1 MIEALRP
8 EWRPVVARVRAL
20 APTAGDW
27 AAVRRSPLAD
37 VVAGSTVALVALPL
51 ALAFGVSS
59 GVGAEAGL
67 VTAIVA
73 GAVAAVFGGSNVQ
86 VSGPTGAMA
95 VVVVPVAHRYGAHG
109 VFMVGAMAG
118 VVLLVLAAARLGR
131 FARYLPLPVVEGFT
145 LGIAVVIALQQFPAS
160 LGTAGAPG
168 KKVWLGGLD
177 ALDQFMRNPHPVPLA
192 VALSVMTVIL
202 AGSRFG
208 ARVPVSLF
216 AVVASTALVGAA
228 GLKLATIGHLPSR
241 LPGPSIG
248 FFDGSAIGTLLPSAL
263 AVAAL
268 AALESLLSAAVADG
282 MTVNQ
287 RHDPDR
293 ELFGQGLANLVVPFF
308 GGVPATGAIARTAVN
323 VRAGAGSK
331 LASLAHALL
340 LAAVVYAAASLVA
353 RIPVAALAGVL
364 FATTVRMIQAV
375 PLRAILRTTRSDA
388 AVLLLTFAVTVGA
401 DLVRAVA
408 VGVGLAV
415 VLALRAVAQ
424 HAQLDETALDDRDHS
439 DEEHAL
445 FAEHIVAYR
454 YEGPLFF
461 AAAQRFLL
469 RLADTADVRVVIL
482 RMSHVT
488 TLDATGAHILGEAIS
503 HLEHR
508 GIVVLLSGLKPEHER
523 IAAAVGI
530 GDRLKQAGRLF
541 ADTPSAID
549 AARELLRAAEQ
560 DPAPEARTAASPGPA
575 LRGERHAQAR

>member
-1 MIEALRP
+1 MSQALKP
-8 EWRPVVARVRAL
+8 GWKPVLARMRAL
-20 APTAGDW
+20 APTREDW
-27 AAVRRSPLAD
+27 AAVRRSPLSD

-59 GVGAEAGL
+59 GVGAEAGI
-67 VTAIVA
+67 VTAIIA
-73 GAVAAVFGGSNVQ
+73 GAVAAIFGGSNVQ

-118 VVLLVLAAARLGR
+118 VVLVVLAAARLGR

-145 LGIAVVIALQQFPAS
+145 LGIAVVIALQQVPAS

-168 KKVWLGGLD
+168 KKVWLSGLR
-177 ALDQFMRNPHPVPLA
+177 AVEQFTRHPHPAPFA
-192 VALSVMTVIL
+192 VAFSVMAVIL

-208 ARVPVSLF
+208 ARVPISLF
-216 AVVASTALVGAA
+216 AVAASTAVVHAA
-228 GLKLATIGHLPSR
+228 GLHLVTIGHLPAR
-241 LPGPSIG
+241 LPAPAVG
-248 FFDGSAIGTLLPSAL
+248 FFDGSAIGTLLPAAL

-293 ELFGQGLANLVVPFF
+293 ELFGQGLANLAVPFF
-308 GGVPATGAIARTAVN
+308 GGVPSTGAIARTAVN

-331 LASLAHALL
+331 LASLTHALL

-353 RIPVAALAGVL
+353 EIPVAALAGVL
-364 FATTVRMIQAV
+364 FATTVRMTQAV
-375 PLRAILRTTRSDA
+375 PLFAILRTTRSDA
-388 AVLLLTFAVTVGA
+388 AVLLLTFGVTIGA

-415 VLALRAVAQ
+415 ILALRAVAE
-424 HAQLDETALDDRDHS
+424 HAQLDETSLDHRDHS
-439 DEEHAL
+439 AEEHAL

-482 RMSHVT
+482 RMSRTT

-523 IAAAVGI
+523 ITAAIGI
-530 GDRLKQAGRLF
+530 TDRLREAGRIF
-541 ADTPSAID
+541 ADTPSAIN
-549 AARELLRAAEQ
+549 AARKLLKPEREQ
-560 DPAPEARTAASPGPA
+560 IPNASPAAKVTSATRVGIS
-575 LRGERHAQAR
+575 